1 MNIALIVGGISSERE
16 VSLTSGRA
24 ILNALRE
31 NGHKVK
37 VIDPIYG
44 SKDTSEEI
52 IFKDIVSAEY
62 PTYETMQKLLKES
75 KKKVLECIN
84 SELFDDIDIA
94 FLGLHGKY
102 GEDGRIQSL
111 LDLRGIKYTGSDILS
126 SAIAMDKNI
135 TKMVFRNHRISTAD
149 WVVIKKQ
156 EKYNI
161 DEILRKISLPFVIKP
176 NDEGSTVGL
185 TIVKNESHIDEG
197 IKLAFKYTDKIMIE
211 KYIKGRELT
220 VSIVGDIAYPLIEI
234 RPKEGFYDYHH
245 KYTKGMTE
253 YVCPAEVSEK
263 VSEKTQKLALKAYHS
278 LGCSVYSR
286 VDFLLDDDEELH
298 CLEVNTLPGMTELS
312 LVPKA
317 VKVKGM
323 EFNELIEN
331 IIELSIKNFNNV

>member
-24 ILNALRE
+24 ILKALRE
-31 NGHKVK
+31 NGHKVS

-44 SKDTSEEI
+44 DNEVTEEK
-52 IFKDIVSAEY
+52 IFKDLVSKEY
-62 PTYETMQKLLKES
+62 PTKDVMEKLLRES
-75 KKKVLECIN
+75 RRKVMDCIN
-84 SELFDDIDIA
+84 SSLFDDIDIA

-102 GEDGRIQSL
+102 GEDGRIQTL
-111 LDLRGIKYTGSDILS
+111 LELRSIKYTGSDVLS
-126 SAIAMDKNI
+126 SAIAMDKDV
-135 TKMVFRNHRISTAD
+135 TKMIFRNNGIPTAD
-149 WVVIKKQ
+149 WIMLSKKDIVDVKGILSKIK
-156 EKYNI
+156 
-161 DEILRKISLPFVIKP
+161 LPFVIKP

-185 TIVKNESHIDEG
+185 TIVYNESEIEKAIEH
-197 IKLAFKYTDKIMIE
+197 AFKYTDKIMIE
-211 KYIKGRELT
+211 KYVKGRELT

-234 RPKEGFYDYHH
+234 KPKEGFYDYLH

-253 YVCPAEVSEK
+253 YICPAEIRKDISEK
-263 VSEKTQKLALKAYHS
+263 AQRLALRAYQS

-286 VDFLLDDDEELH
+286 VDFLLNDKDELY

-323 EFNELIEN
+323 EFNTLIEN
-331 IIELSIKNFNNV
+331 IIALSLKKY

>member
-24 ILNALRE
+24 ILKALRE
-31 NGHKVK
+31 NGHNVR

-44 SKDTSEEI
+44 EKEVNEDI
-52 IFKDIVSAEY
+52 IFKNLVSTEY
-62 PTYETMQKLLKES
+62 PTYEAMKKLLSES
-75 KKKVLECIN
+75 RRKVIDCIN
-84 SELFDDIDIA
+84 SRLFDNIDIA
-94 FLGLHGKY
+94 FLGLHGKF

-126 SAIAMDKNI
+126 SAVAMDKNV
-135 TKMVFRNHRISTAD
+135 TKMIFRNFNIPTAD
-149 WVVIKKQ
+149 WIVLKRQDNIEIK
-156 EKYNI
+156 E
-161 DEILRKISLPFVIKP
+161 LSRRISLPFVIKP

-185 TIVKNESHIDEG
+185 TIVRNESEINDA
-197 IKLAFKYTDKIMIE
+197 IKLAFKYTDKIIIE

-234 RPKEGFYDYHH
+234 KPKAGFYDYHH

-253 YVCPAEVSEK
+253 YICPAEVSDK
-263 VSEKTQKLALKAYHS
+263 VSEKARELALQAYHS

-286 VDFLLDDDEELH
+286 VDFLLDENDGLH

-331 IIELSIKNFNNV
+331 IIGLSLKNFNNV

>member
-1 MNIALIVGGISSERE
+1 MNLALIVGGISSERE

-24 ILNALRE
+24 ILKALRE
-31 NGHKVK
+31 NGHNVI

-44 SKDTSEEI
+44 DKLVSEEI
-52 IFKDIVSAEY
+52 IFKDFVKTEY
-62 PTYETMQKLLKES
+62 PTYEAMQKLLKDS
-75 KKKVLECIN
+75 RRKVIDCIN
-84 SELFDDIDIA
+84 SSLFDNIDIA
-94 FLGLHGKY
+94 VLGLHGKF
-102 GEDGRIQSL
+102 GEDGRIQTL

-126 SAIAMDKNI
+126 SAVAMDKNV
-135 TKMVFRNHRISTAD
+135 TKMIFRNYDIPTAD
-149 WVVIKKQ
+149 WLVLKKQ
-156 EKYNI
+156 EKF
-161 DEILRKISLPFVIKP
+161 EIKDLLRRISLPFVIKP

-185 TIVKNESHIDEG
+185 TIVKDEAE
-197 IKLAFKYTDKIMIE
+197 IEKAIELAFKYTDKIMLE

-234 RPKEGFYDYHH
+234 KPKEGFYDYHH

-253 YVCPAEVSEK
+253 YICPADVSKK
-263 VSEKTQKLALKAYHS
+263 VSDKARELALKAYHS

-286 VDFLLDDDEELH
+286 VDFLLDEKDGLH

-317 VKVKGM
+317 VKVEGM

-331 IIELSIKNFNNV
+331 IIGFSLKNF